1 MRQAKDHYHFIG
13 IGGDGMSG
21 LARILF
27 EQGCSVSGSNIEE
40 NRRVRELLP
49 LGIPVYLGHSPEHL
63 PRAGTVVFS
72 SAITAE
78 NIELRAARDQR
89 LQVLHRQELLA
100 QLMNNRPSIG
110 IAGTH
115 GKTTTTAM
123 IAMLFERGGLDPTF
137 LIGSPTRNLGGHAK
151 WGSGPHLV
159 AEVDESD
166 GRFTQLKA
174 QVAVITNIDRDH
186 LNYYGDEQALQQGFQ
201 RFLNGCDFAVLSA
214 DDAHTAQ
221 LQVHAP
227 RLLTFGIEHEADLQ
241 ARNLQRS
248 GLRTSCELFFQGRR
262 VCTLELGI
270 PGRHNVANA
279 LAAMAVGHLNGLG
292 FAEMRAILKEFALP
306 ERRFQVLEENGMT
319 VVDDYAHLPAQ
330 IEINLQTIR
339 EGWNP
344 RRLLALFQP
353 HRYTRMSYMSEQFA
367 RSFALA
373 DLVVVTDIYPAFE
386 SPIPG
391 VNASALVE
399 AIRREHPHVYYAQ
412 DKAEVFTLLQRMA
425 QPGDFIIG
433 FGPGDIWQVLYRF
446 AALGGTPARSAT
458 LH

>member
-1 MRQAKDHYHFIG
+1 
-13 IGGDGMSG
+13 MSG
-21 LARILF
+21 LARVLF

-40 NRRVRELLP
+40 NRRVRELVP
-49 LGIPVYLGHSPEHL
+49 LGIPVYLGHSPDHL
-63 PRAGTVVFS
+63 PQAGTVIYS
-72 SAITAE
+72 SAISEE
-78 NIELRAARDQR
+78 NIELRTAREKQ
-89 LQVLHRQELLA
+89 LNVIHRQDLLA

-137 LIGSPTRNLGGHAK
+137 LIGSPARNLGGHAK

-186 LNYYGDEQALQQGFQ
+186 LNHYGNEQALQQSFG
-201 RFLNGCDFAVLSA
+201 RFLNSSDYAVLSA
-214 DDAHTAQ
+214 DDSHTAH
-221 LQVHAP
+221 LLSAAP
-227 RLLTFGIEHEADLQ
+227 RVLTFGIDHEADLQ
-241 ARNLQRS
+241 AANLRRS
-248 GLRTSCELFFQGRR
+248 GPRTSCELLFQGQN
-262 VCTLELGI
+262 VGSLELSI
-270 PGRHNVANA
+270 PGRHNVSNA
-279 LAAMAVGHLNGLG
+279 IAAMAVGHLNGLH
-292 FAEMRAILKEFALP
+292 FTEMRQILKEFALP
-306 ERRFQVLEENGMT
+306 ERRFQILEENGMT

-344 RRLLALFQP
+344 QRLLAVFQP
-353 HRYTRMSYMSEQFA
+353 HRYTRMSYLSTEFA
-367 RSFALA
+367 RSFGLA
-373 DLVVVTDIYPAFE
+373 DLVIVTDIYPAFE
-386 SPIPG
+386 QPIPG
-391 VNASALVE
+391 VTARALVE
-399 AIRREHPHVYYAQ
+399 AIQRENAHAYYAQ
-412 DKAEVFTLLQRMA
+412 DKAEVFSLLQRLA
-425 QPGDFIIG
+425 RPGDFIIG

-446 AALGGTPARSAT
+446 AALGEPLSPRT